1 MSVGIL
7 VLAAG
12 RSTRFGADKRLAEL
26 PGGRCVI
33 DTLLDK
39 VRASGLPFT
48 VCLGGNDNHI
58 ADQLREENIQC
69 IQCGR
74 ADEGMGGTLAE
85 ASGHIPGWD
94 GVIVALADMPWIAP
108 ATYLEVAAQ
117 LSAKR
122 ICVPARKGRRG
133 HPVGFGS
140 DFYLELRSLGGDT
153 GARHLLKRHA
163 KHVVELPVNDAAIHW
178 DIDFPSDLKGILA
191 T

>member
-1 MSVGIL
+1 MNVGIL

-12 RSTRFGADKRLAEL
+12 RSTRFGADKRLAKL
-26 PGGRCVI
+26 PGGRRVI
-33 DTLLDK
+33 DTLLDN
-39 VRASGLPFT
+39 VRASGLEFT
-48 VCLGGNDNHI
+48 LCLGAHDNRI
-58 ADQLREENIQC
+58 ADQLREESVQC
-69 IQCGR
+69 IYCGR

-108 ATYLEVAAQ
+108 DTYLEVATR

-122 ICVPARKGRRG
+122 ICVPVREGRRG

-140 DFYLELRSLGGDT
+140 DFYAELRSLGGDT
-153 GARHLLKRHA
+153 GARHLLK
-163 KHVVELPVNDAAIHW
+163 KYTETVFELPVNDVAIHR
-178 DIDFPSDLKGILA
+178 DIDFPSDLKDIPP